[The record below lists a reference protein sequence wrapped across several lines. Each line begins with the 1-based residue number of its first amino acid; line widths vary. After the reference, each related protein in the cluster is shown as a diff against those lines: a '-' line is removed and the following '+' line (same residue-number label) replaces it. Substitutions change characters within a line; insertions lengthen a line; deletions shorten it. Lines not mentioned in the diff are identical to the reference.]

1 MSEEPKLGRVY
12 RSESVFQC
20 VRRRDGSH
28 VWRYVSDF
36 DDLPSK
42 TGGNRWLRTTSGPS
56 FDAMNY
62 APGTRMSLTKTTRVT
77 RAKRKAASK

>member
-36 DDLPSK
+36 DDLPSP
-42 TGGNRWLRTTSGPS
+42 TGGNRWLQTESGPS
-56 FDAMNY
+56 FDATNY
-62 APGTRMSLTKTTRVT
+62 APGTRLLLAKTARVT
-77 RAKRKAASK
+77 RVKRKATSK